1 METLQATDDD
11 DVALALAASLVEAA
25 HDKAT
30 AEADDTD
37 GSPAKKMSMARLPSM
52 ASMRNLG
59 PATALSMGRSGA
71 ASIRSMRKKTM
82 DKLDAV
88 QGGVQAGYIA

>member
-30 AEADDTD
+30 AEAADTD
-37 GSPAKKMSMARLPSM
+37 GSPAKKMSMAL
-52 ASMRNLG
+52 
-59 PATALSMGRSGA
+59 
-71 ASIRSMRKKTM
+71 
-82 DKLDAV
+82 
-88 QGGVQAGYIA
+88 